1 MSTVVD
7 NHVGCI
13 DYGFLG
19 DDFDEV
25 VAGAGL

>member
-7 NHVGCI
+7 NQVGSV
-13 DYGFLG
+13 DYLFLG